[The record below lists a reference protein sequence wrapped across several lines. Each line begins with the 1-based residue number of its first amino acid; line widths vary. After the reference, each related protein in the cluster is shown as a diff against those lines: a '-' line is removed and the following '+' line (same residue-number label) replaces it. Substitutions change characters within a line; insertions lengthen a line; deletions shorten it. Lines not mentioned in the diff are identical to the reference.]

1 MCTGPAR
8 HQPRTSAE
16 VQRENE
22 RDVGIAEAVA
32 GEIGRYAKS
41 GVGRRHELVE
51 HYATPGHKFG
61 KLRHWRPFAGQ
72 SAVPERGQGVAKDIF
87 HCCVGFAFDA
97 AGPAHDP
104 ALLKPRLPE
113 SLGFWLDGFE
123 IAEADRKST
132 RS

>member
-41 GVGRRHELVE
+41 GVGRRHELVD
-51 HYATPGHKFG
+51 HYATPGNKVG
-61 KLRHWRPFAGQ
+61 KLRHWRTFAGQ
-72 SAVPERGQGVAKDIF
+72 RAVHERGQGDAKEIF
-87 HCCVGFAFDA
+87 PWCIALAFGGAGQTREDA
-97 AGPAHDP
+97 ASDA
-104 ALLKPRLPE
+104 R
-113 SLGFWLDGFE
+113 
-123 IAEADRKST
+123 
-132 RS
+132 

>member
-1 MCTGPAR
+1 MRISDWSSDVCSSDLAETAAGQICTGPAR

-51 HYATPGHKFG
+51 HYATPGHTFG
-61 KLRHWRPFAGQ
+61 TLRHWRPFRSDEHTSELQ
-72 SAVPERGQGVAKDIF
+72 SLMRLSYAVFFLQKQQ
-87 HCCVGFAFDA
+87 HT
-97 AGPAHDP
+97 H
-104 ALLKPRLPE
+104 KYTKHN
-113 SLGFWLDGFE
+113 SLN
-123 IAEADRKST
+123 
-132 RS
+132 

>member
-1 MCTGPAR
+1 MATLSGGHAWSRGNFRIPAGQICTGPAR

-61 KLRHWRPFAGQ
+61 KLRHWRPFAG
-72 SAVPERGQGVAKDIF
+72 
-87 HCCVGFAFDA
+87 
-97 AGPAHDP
+97 
-104 ALLKPRLPE
+104 
-113 SLGFWLDGFE
+113 
-123 IAEADRKST
+123 DRKST
-132 RS
+132 RLNSSH

>member
-32 GEIGRYAKS
+32 GEIGRYVKS

-61 KLRHWRPFAGQ
+61 KLRHWRPFAGP

-87 HCCVGFAFDA
+87 HCCVAFAFA
-97 AGPAHDP
+97 AARKRTPSELQSLLRISY
-104 ALLKPRLPE
+104 ALICLQKKNE
-113 SLGFWLDGFE
+113 YS
-123 IAEADRKST
+123 
-132 RS
+132 